1 MSPLEA
7 LIRARIDADGPLP
20 VDAYM
25 ATALAHP
32 EHGYY
37 RKRDPLGAAGD
48 FVTAP
53 EVSQVFGELIGLW
66 AAVVWQQ
73 MGSPHRVV
81 FAECGPGRGTLMA
94 DALRAAER
102 AAGFLDAAEVHL
114 VETSPALRDRQ
125 RETLAGREPAWH
137 DSASDLPDGPL
148 ILIANEFLDA
158 LPVRQIVRTEA
169 GWSERCIGIE
179 DGQLVFVAGPAAP
192 DADDV
197 LPASLAA
204 AAPGTVFEFSPEAL
218 SFGGWAA
225 ARLARDGGAAL
236 LVDYGHAS
244 SAAGDTLQA
253 VRKHAYADP
262 LADPGD
268 ADLTA
273 HVDFD
278 ALGRRMREAGA
289 RTYGPMPQRQFL
301 ISLGILQRTEQLT
314 RNAAPDA
321 AQTVLAATKRLIDPD
336 EMGNLFKVLAATGPD
351 DAPPPAFE

>member
-7 LIRARIDADGPLP
+7 LIRERIAAEGPLP

-25 ATALAHP
+25 AMALGHP
-32 EHGYY
+32 EYGYY

-53 EVSQVFGELIGLW
+53 EIGQVFGELIGLW

-73 MGSPHRVV
+73 MGSPGRIVL
-81 FAECGPGRGTLMA
+81 AECGPGRGTLMA

-102 AAGFLDAAEVHL
+102 AAGFPEAAEVHL

-125 RETLAGREPAWH
+125 RETLSGRNLAWH
-137 DSASDLPDGPL
+137 DTAGELPDGPL

-158 LPVRQIVRTEA
+158 LPVRQVVRTET
-169 GWSERCIGIE
+169 GWHERCIGIE
-179 DGQLVFVAGPAAP
+179 DDGFAFVAGPAAP
-192 DADDV
+192 DASEM
-197 LPASLAA
+197 LPASLTGAT
-204 AAPGTVFEFSPEAL
+204 PGTIFEFSPESR
-218 SFGGWAA
+218 SFAEWVA

-236 LVDYGHAS
+236 FVDYGHAP

-253 VRKHAYADP
+253 VRRHAYTDP
-262 LADPGD
+262 LANPGD

-278 ALGRRMREAGA
+278 ALGRRIRAGGA
-289 RTYGPMPQRQFL
+289 RTYGPVPQRQFL

-321 AQTVLAATKRLIDPD
+321 AQSVLAATKRLIDPD
-336 EMGNLFKVLAATGPD
+336 EMGNLFKVLAATGP
-351 DAPPPAFE
+351 AAASPPAFE